1 MAEIAEKPPARII
14 SALSALSAGQ
24 KRKLSSARNKNKYSV
39 GDTLSTLIHSALT
52 NQPISGNYTEEE
64 WQRCFDMAL
73 AQNVLAMTFP
83 AMTALPKEQRPSFVL
98 WSKWM
103 AYAQSVAEQSQ
114 YKCEVVK
121 KIGAWLAEDELS
133 TTLIKGFSISVLY
146 PRLELREFSDIDI
159 FSGKDYDAVNAC
171 FAKHG
176 VKVDSV
182 DGHHAY
188 LKVDGISVE
197 HHFAFSNTKV
207 KDGLLG
213 PEETLKQL
221 AVKNQQPTSIPG
233 IYFPTPAFTA
243 LFVGWHAYEHF
254 LQEKIQLRHVIDWVL
269 ALRALTP
276 SDAVVV
282 RQTIENA
289 TWSRFADTLTAIAI
303 HQLGLPQE
311 WFPANEIEIANSI
324 DEVQEQMVWDD
335 IINTLHTPHS
345 HNSNSRRISI
355 GKRILKNS
363 WKYKAFANISAQEAL
378 WKDVVGHFKS
388 KIKRPQI

>member
-1 MAEIAEKPPARII
+1 MRNLLCELIKATLCGGSVEPA
-14 SALSALSAGQ
+14 
-24 KRKLSSARNKNKYSV
+24 
-39 GDTLSTLIHSALT
+39 
-52 NQPISGNYTEEE
+52 TEEE

-83 AMTALPKEQRPSFVL
+83 AMTALPKEQRPSFTL

-114 YKCEVVK
+114 YKRQVVE
-121 KIGAWLAEDELS
+121 KIGAWLDEDGLS
-133 TTLIKGFSISVLY
+133 TLILKGFSLSALY
-146 PRLELREFSDIDI
+146 PNPNLREFSDIDI
-159 FSGKDYDAVNAC
+159 FSGEDYDAVNAC

-176 VKVDSV
+176 VKVNSV

-197 HHFAFSNTKV
+197 HHFAFHNTKV
-207 KDGLLG
+207 KNGLVG
-213 PEETLKQL
+213 PEEALQRL
-221 AVKNQQPTSIPG
+221 VVKSWQPTSIKG
-233 IYFPTPAFTA
+233 ISFPNPAFTA

-282 RQTIENA
+282 RQTIENT

-324 DEVQEQMVWDD
+324 DDVREQKVWND

-345 HNSNSRRISI
+345 HKSYFRRIYI
-355 GKRILKNS
+355 VKRMLKNS
-363 WKYKAFANISAQEAL
+363 WKFKAYSNISASQLVLKE
-378 WKDVVGHFKS
+378 VVGHFKTLHF
-388 KIKRPQI
+388 KTDYKL

>member
-1 MAEIAEKPPARII
+1 MEK
-14 SALSALSAGQ
+14 LLC
-24 KRKLSSARNKNKYSV
+24 KLINT
-39 GDTLSTLIHSALT
+39 TLTGKPLELGEA
-52 NQPISGNYTEEE
+52 TEED

-83 AMTALPKEQRPSFVL
+83 AMTSLPKELRPSFTL

-114 YKCEVVK
+114 YKREVVK
-121 KIGAWLAEDELS
+121 KIGSWLAEDGLT
-133 TTLIKGFSISVLY
+133 TTLIKGFSLSVLY
-146 PRLELREFSDIDI
+146 PQPELREFSDIDI
-159 FSGKDYDAVNAC
+159 FSGEDYDAVNAC

-197 HHFAFSNTKV
+197 HHFAFHNTKV
-207 KDGLLG
+207 KNGLIG
-213 PEETLKQL
+213 PEEALQQL
-221 AVKNQQPTSIPG
+221 VVTNPQPTSIPG
-233 IYFPTPAFTA
+233 ICFPNNVFSA
-243 LFVGWHAYEHF
+243 LFAGWHAYEHF

-311 WFPANEIEIANSI
+311 WVPANEIEIANSI

-355 GKRILKNS
+355 AKRMLKNG
-363 WKYKAFANISAQEAL
+363 WKFKTYSNISAFQLVLKETIA
-378 WKDVVGHFKS
+378 HFKKTS
-388 KIKRPQI
+388 L

>member
-1 MAEIAEKPPARII
+1 MREP
-14 SALSALSAGQ
+14 L
-24 KRKLSSARNKNKYSV
+24 V
-39 GDTLSTLIHSALT
+39 TLINAALT
-52 NQPISGNYTEEE
+52 KQPISESFSEEE
-64 WQRCFDMAL
+64 WQRCYDLAL
-73 AQNVLAMTFP
+73 QQDVLAMTFP

-103 AYAQSVAEQSQ
+103 AYAQSITKQLE
-114 YKCEVVK
+114 YKREVVK
-121 KIGAWLAEDELS
+121 KMGSWLAEDGLA
-133 TTLIKGFSISVLY
+133 TTLIKGFTLSVLY
-146 PRLELREFSDIDI
+146 PRPELREFSDIDI
-159 FSGKDYDAVNAC
+159 FSGKDYDAVNDC

-176 VKVDSV
+176 IKVDSV

-188 LKVDGISVE
+188 LRVNGISVE

-254 LQEKIQLRHVIDWVL
+254 LQEKIQLRHVLDWVL

-276 SDAVVV
+276 SDAVGV
-282 RQTIENA
+282 RQAIDNT
-289 TWSRFADTLTAIAI
+289 TWSRFADTMTALAI

-311 WFPANEIEIANSI
+311 WFPANEIEIANNI
-324 DEVQEQMVWDD
+324 DEVQEQKVWND
-335 IINTLHTPHS
+335 IINSPHTAKS
-345 HNSNSRRISI
+345 KNSNKRRLYIA
-355 GKRILKNS
+355 KRMLKNS
-363 WKYKAFANISAQEAL
+363 WKFKAYSNISASHLVLKETIA
-378 WKDVVGHFKS
+378 H
-388 KIKRPQI
+388 IKT

>member
-1 MAEIAEKPPARII
+1 MRNLLCELIKATLCGGSVEPA
-14 SALSALSAGQ
+14 
-24 KRKLSSARNKNKYSV
+24 
-39 GDTLSTLIHSALT
+39 
-52 NQPISGNYTEEE
+52 TEVE

-83 AMTALPKEQRPSFVL
+83 AMSSLPKEQRPSFTL

-114 YKCEVVK
+114 YKRQVVE
-121 KIGAWLAEDELS
+121 KIGAWLDEDDLS
-133 TTLIKGFSISVLY
+133 TLILKGFSLSALY
-146 PRLELREFSDIDI
+146 PNPNLREFSDIDI
-159 FSGKDYDAVNAC
+159 FSGENYAAVNAC
-171 FAKHG
+171 FSKHG

-188 LKVDGISVE
+188 LKVDGILVE
-197 HHFAFSNTKV
+197 HHFAFHNTKV
-207 KDGLLG
+207 KNGLVG
-213 PEETLKQL
+213 PEVALQRL
-221 AVKNQQPTSIPG
+221 VVSNPQSTSMPG
-233 IYFPTPAFTA
+233 ICFPFPAFSS

-282 RQTIENA
+282 RQALDNT
-289 TWSRFADTLTAIAI
+289 TWSRFADTMTAIAI
-303 HQLGLPQE
+303 HQLGLPQK
-311 WFPANEIEIANSI
+311 WFPANEMEIANSI
-324 DEVQEQMVWDD
+324 DEVQEQKVWND

-355 GKRILKNS
+355 AKRMLKNS
-363 WKYKAFANISAQEAL
+363 WKFKEYADIKSYQFL
-378 WKDVVGHFKS
+378 WREFVGHVTA
-388 KIKRPQI
+388 

>member
-1 MAEIAEKPPARII
+1 MSDLLIEMLNATLVKRPLNENVFREAAEA
-14 SALSALSAGQ
+14 
-24 KRKLSSARNKNKYSV
+24 
-39 GDTLSTLIHSALT
+39 D
-52 NQPISGNYTEEE
+52 
-64 WQRCFDMAL
+64 WQACYDMAWV
-73 AQNVLAMTFP
+73 QNVLAMTFP
-83 AMTALPKEQRPSFVL
+83 AMSSLPKALRPSFL
-98 WSKWM
+98 IWAQWM
-103 AYAQSVAEQSQ
+103 AYTQNTAEQTQ
-114 YKCEVVK
+114 YKRHVVE
-121 KIGAWLAEDELS
+121 KIGAWLADDGLL
-133 TTLIKGFSISVLY
+133 TLILKGFSLSTLY
-146 PRLELREFSDIDI
+146 PNPNLREFSDIDL
-159 FSGKDYDAVNAC
+159 FSGENYAAVNAC

-176 VKVDSV
+176 VPVDSV

-188 LKVDGISVE
+188 LKMDGISVE
-197 HHFAFSNTKV
+197 HHFAFHNTKV
-207 KDGLLG
+207 KCGLEG
-213 PEETLKQL
+213 PEETLQDL
-221 AVKNQQPTSIPG
+221 AMKDWQTTSIKG
-233 IYFPTPAFTA
+233 ICFPNSMFTA

-335 IINTLHTPHS
+335 IINAVQTPKS
-345 HNSNSRRISI
+345 SNSNLRRLSI